1 MNGHT
6 LCFYLLTEELE
17 KLDVQK
23 LFYCGNQ
30 FFSVLKD
37 LLLLQV
43 KPSTIEMK
51 EGGVR
56 LRLTVV
62 DTPGFGD
69 AVDNT
74 DW

>member
-1 MNGHT
+1 M
-6 LCFYLLTEELE
+6 
-17 KLDVQK
+17 VS
-23 LFYCGNQ
+23 
-30 FFSVLKD
+30 FFWI
-37 LLLLQV
+37 QI

-56 LRLTVV
+56 LRLTIV

>member
-1 MNGHT
+1 MEEVLYMYACVEASNSFT
-6 LCFYLLTEELE
+6 FFLNQMMFCF
-17 KLDVQK
+17 
-23 LFYCGNQ
+23 C
-30 FFSVLKD
+30 
-37 LLLLQV
+37 LQI

-56 LRLTVV
+56 LRLTIV

>member
-1 MNGHT
+1 MHQKSLKALFHT
-6 LCFYLLTEELE
+6 PLKIILRNA
-17 KLDVQK
+17 
-23 LFYCGNQ
+23 GNQ
-30 FFSVLKD
+30 LLRSEQLSSLFFIQK
-37 LLLLQV
+37 V
-43 KPSTIEMK
+43 KPSTVEMK
-51 EGGVR
+51 EGGVG

>member
-1 MNGHT
+1 MSTCIIINAYKVT
-6 LCFYLLTEELE
+6 LCLAFYLVCDTLSWIS
-17 KLDVQK
+17 KG
-23 LFYCGNQ
+23 FIAM
-30 FFSVLKD
+30 
-37 LLLLQV
+37 LLQV

>member
-1 MNGHT
+1 MLVVKTHVQLF
-6 LCFYLLTEELE
+6 LCLLLPII
-17 KLDVQK
+17 LRNA
-23 LFYCGNQ
+23 GNQ
-30 FFSVLKD
+30 LLRSEQLSSLFFIQK
-37 LLLLQV
+37 V
-43 KPSTIEMK
+43 KPSTVEMK

>member
-1 MNGHT
+1 MHIKMT
-6 LCFYLLTEELE
+6 LCLALYLFCDTLNCISKSFITM
-17 KLDVQK
+17 
-23 LFYCGNQ
+23 
-30 FFSVLKD
+30 
-37 LLLLQV
+37 LLQV

>member
-1 MNGHT
+1 MQAISCSEVSNEV
-6 LCFYLLTEELE
+6 LFFI
-17 KLDVQK
+17 QK
-23 LFYCGNQ
+23 
-30 FFSVLKD
+30 
-37 LLLLQV
+37 V
-43 KPSTIEMK
+43 KPSTVEMK

>member
-1 MNGHT
+1 MQLY
-6 LCFYLLTEELE
+6 LC
-17 KLDVQK
+17 
-23 LFYCGNQ
+23 
-30 FFSVLKD
+30 
-37 LLLLQV
+37 LLLPVLRKLCRQSPAQKWAITFFFFIQKV
-43 KPSTIEMK
+43 KPSTVEMK

>member
-1 MNGHT
+1 VT
-6 LCFYLLTEELE
+6 LCLALYLFGDTLSCISKNLI
-17 KLDVQK
+17 
-23 LFYCGNQ
+23 
-30 FFSVLKD
+30 SM
-37 LLLLQV
+37 LLQV